1 MRCYEKLKT
10 GSSDLDIY
18 LPFDQRNRSRGKAT
32 AGDGQI
38 VAWFLNRGESLRQN
52 DVLTADNG
60 MHVRVV
66 AADEPVSRA
75 TSGDELLLTRAAY
88 HLGNRHVQVQI
99 NTDSLIYQADHVL
112 DEMVKGLGLKVERVC
127 TAFQPDDGAYSSH
140 E

>member
-1 MRCYEKLKT
+1 MKV
-10 GSSDLDIY
+10 GSSDIDIH

-32 AGDGQI
+32 TDDGQI
-38 VAWFLNRGESLRQN
+38 VAWFLNRGETLRQ
-52 DVLTADNG
+52 DDLLAADNG
-60 MHVRVV
+60 MYVRVV

-75 TSGDELLLTRAAY
+75 TSGDDILLTRAAY

-99 NTDSLIYQADHVL
+99 NLDSLIYQADHVL
-112 DEMVKGLGLKVERVC
+112 DEMVKRLGLKVERVC